1 MKVRNGSSVS
11 VHYRGTLSDGTEFD
25 NSKVRGQTLNFQVG
39 SGQMIAGFD
48 NAVVGMT
55 IGDVKKINLKAD
67 QAYGQPDPQAVQPVP
82 RGAFPPDF
90 EFLVGEVV
98 QGNGPQGPFLAKIIE
113 EGEEEII
120 LDFNH
125 PLAGE
130 ELNFEIELL
139 AVNDT
144 ELAPP
149 ADWSPSML
157 KSELLDIAKTKGLGV
172 NTKSTKAQIIEALQ
186 G

>member
-1 MKVRNGSSVS
+1 MKVQNGSSVS

-25 NSKVRGQTLNFQVG
+25 NSKTRGQTLNFQVG
-39 SGQMIAGFD
+39 SGQMITGFD

-55 IGDVKKINLKAD
+55 IGDTKNINLTAD
-67 QAYGQPDPQAVQPVP
+67 EAYGRHQPEAVQPVP

-90 EFLVGEVV
+90 EFLVGEIV

-113 EGEEEII
+113 EGQEEII

-130 ELNFEIELL
+130 DLNFEIELL

-144 ELAPP
+144 SQTP

-157 KSELLDIAKTKGLGV
+157 KSELLDIAKTKGLDV

>member
-1 MKVRNGSSVS
+1 
-11 VHYRGTLSDGTEFD
+11 
-25 NSKVRGQTLNFQVG
+25 
-39 SGQMIAGFD
+39 MITGFD

-55 IGDVKKINLKAD
+55 IGDVKSINLTAD
-67 QAYGQPDPQAVQPVP
+67 QAYGQHQPEAVQPVP
-82 RGAFPPDF
+82 RNAFPPEF

-98 QGNGPQGPFLAKIIE
+98 QGNGPQGPFLARILE
-113 EGEEEII
+113 ERDEDVI

-130 ELNFEIELL
+130 DLNFEIELL

-144 ELAPP
+144 DLDAT
-149 ADWSPSML
+149 ADWSPTML
-157 KSELLDIAKTKGLGV
+157 KSELLEVAKTRGLGV

>member
-98 QGNGPQGPFLAKIIE
+98 QGNGPQGPFMAKIHEIE
-113 EGEEEII
+113 DDNVV

-125 PLAGE
+125 PLAGK
-130 ELNFEIELL
+130 ELTFEVEL
-139 AVNDT
+139 V
-144 ELAPP
+144 EVG
-149 ADWSPSML
+149 
-157 KSELLDIAKTKGLGV
+157 E
-172 NTKSTKAQIIEALQ
+172 
-186 G
+186 

>member
-1 MKVRNGSSVS
+1 M
-11 VHYRGTLSDGTEFD
+11 
-25 NSKVRGQTLNFQVG
+25 
-39 SGQMIAGFD
+39 
-48 NAVVGMT
+48 
-55 IGDVKKINLKAD
+55 
-67 QAYGQPDPQAVQPVP
+67 
-82 RGAFPPDF
+82 
-90 EFLVGEVV
+90 
-98 QGNGPQGPFLAKIIE
+98 AKIIE

>member
-25 NSKVRGQTLNFQVG
+25 NSKTRGQTLNFQVG

-48 NAVVGMT
+48 SALVGMS
-55 IGDVKKINLKAD
+55 IGDTKSINLTAD
-67 QAYGQPDPQAVQPVP
+67 QAYGQHEPEAVQPVP
-82 RGAFPPDF
+82 RSAFPPDF
-90 EFLVGEVV
+90 EFLIGEVV
-98 QGNGPQGPFLAKIIE
+98 QGNGPQGRFLAKILE
-113 EGEEEII
+113 EREEEVI

-125 PLAGE
+125 PLAGQD
-130 ELNFEIELL
+130 LNFEIELL
-139 AVNDT
+139 AVNDVN
-144 ELAPP
+144 ANVPS
-149 ADWSPSML
+149 DWSPSML
-157 KSELLDIAKTKGLGV
+157 KSELLDIAKTKGLDV